1 MLELRNGD
9 PVEFMA
15 MDGERAGPDGPD
27 GARMAQLMERHL
39 PALERFLAARAG
51 ELVLARE
58 SAADLAQSACGDVLA
73 QLADGR
79 FELRSE
85 PEFRQW
91 LFEAGL
97 LKLKDRARSLRAAKR
112 DPGREVRPIHPL
124 ASEDPGVEPGM
135 SATPSRIVAT
145 AEARERLRAAVDR
158 LPERDAEVLR
168 RVVLNG
174 EPREAVAESLG
185 VDAHHFRTVLSRA
198 MAKLAGR
205 LGDES

>member
-1 MLELRNGD
+1 M
-9 PVEFMA
+9 V
-15 MDGERAGPDGPD
+15 GEDDRTDEQ
-27 GARMAQLMERHL
+27 RMAALMERHL

-51 ELVLARE
+51 EFLLARE

-79 FELRSE
+79 FELRTE

-112 DPGREVRPIHPL
+112 DPGREARPIHPL
-124 ASEDPGVEPGM
+124 ASEDPGVDPGQ
-135 SATPSRIVAT
+135 SVTPSRIAAT
-145 AEARERLRAAVDR
+145 AESRARLRAAIAE
-158 LPERDAEVLR
+158 LSERDGEVLR
-168 RVVLNG
+168 RVVLEG
-174 EPREAVAESLG
+174 EPRERVARELG
-185 VDAHHFRTVLSRA
+185 LDDHHFRTVLSRA

-205 LGDES
+205 LGRTEP